1 MGKIHKITMM
11 IKVLHVIPMEKFSNV
26 KMIIIIQTNIY
37 TMGCIKTVRMIQS
50 HCVPMFYMIF
60 IHSLV
65 QIKCLKSF
73 ILIVNNLIQGQFCAV
88 LAPFHKLRQAVN
100 GHGEFSLFSVDASDV
115 LLTSG
120 Y

>member
-26 KMIIIIQTNIY
+26 KMIIIIHTNIY
-37 TMGCIKTVRMIQS
+37 NGMYK
-50 HCVPMFYMIF
+50 HCEDDSKSLCTYVLYD

-100 GHGEFSLFSVDASDV
+100 GHGKFSLFSVDASDV